1 MVLRRQRRTAA
12 DGYGKDMATVTHPTP
27 DPQPDHHEDL
37 FRKRSLRS
45 PRPQTVRVF
54 AHEPDLLTGLDGPTA
69 DVLRRRVTARTRHL
83 QAGAWA
89 PPDDHEPGAL
99 GLLVLDGLLIRCV
112 ELDGRECPELV
123 GAGDLIR
130 PWDQADELFSLPH
143 ATSWRVLRPVRL
155 ALLDSAFA
163 GVVARFPTI
172 LGALLSR
179 STARARMQSLTLAIA
194 HVRHADTRLLMLLWH
209 LADRWG
215 RMTPDG
221 VLVALPL
228 THELLAHLTCMRRP
242 TASTA
247 LGQLTRAGQLK
258 RRSDGSWLLTGS
270 PPHPPTPAETA
281 GMRITRQS
289 APLQTSLAG
298 GRTVR

>member
-1 MVLRRQRRTAA
+1 
-12 DGYGKDMATVTHPTP
+12 MATVTHPPP

-37 FRKRSLRS
+37 FGKRLVRS

-54 AHEPDLLTGLDGPTA
+54 AHEPDLLTGLDGHTA
-69 DVLRRRVTARTRHL
+69 NVLRRRVTVRTRYL
-83 QAGAWA
+83 QAGAWV
-89 PPDDHEPGAL
+89 PPDDLGPGAL

-123 GAGDLIR
+123 GAGDLVR

-143 ATSWRVLRPVRL
+143 TTSWRVLRPAWL
-155 ALLDSAFA
+155 AVLDSAFA
-163 GVVARFPTI
+163 NVVARFPTI

-179 STARARMQSLTLAIA
+179 STARARTLSLTLAIA
-194 HVRHADTRLLMLLWH
+194 HVRHAETRLLMLLWH

-221 VLVALPL
+221 VLVTLPL

-247 LGQLTRAGQLK
+247 LGQLTRAGQLA
-258 RRSDGSWLLTGS
+258 RHSDGSWLLTGS
-270 PPHPPTPAETA
+270 PPQPPTRPATA
-281 GMRITRQS
+281 VM
-289 APLQTSLAG
+289 PLP
-298 GRTVR
+298 